1 MPLSVSI
8 DKEKTL
14 QSLLYICA
22 NAPQTDM
29 IHILKI
35 LYFAEKYHLQKF
47 GRLICGN
54 TYARMQYGPVPS
66 EAYDILK
73 AIDDRPDNYFATTNP
88 ALIDKA
94 RTMIRVERPN
104 QYPYF
109 YPITKPDEEIF
120 SKSDI
125 KSFDLA
131 IGEVGNLDFGELKDK
146 SHDQLW
152 KVACDTKL
160 HWIPLETMVSV
171 LPNKDSL
178 LEFLSDRG

>member
-1 MPLSVSI
+1 MPLTVSI
-8 DKEKTL
+8 DKDKTL
-14 QSLLYICA
+14 QSLVYICA
-22 NAPQTDM
+22 NSPRTDL

-35 LYFAEKYHLQKF
+35 LYFAEQYHLQNF

-88 ALIDKA
+88 ILIEKA
-94 RTMIRVERPN
+94 RMMIRVEKPN
-104 QYPYF
+104 QYPCF
-109 YPITKPDEEIF
+109 YPTTKPDETIF

-125 KSFDLA
+125 KSFDWA
-131 IGEVGNLDFGELKDK
+131 IREVGNLSFEQLKEK

-152 KVACDTKL
+152 KIASEAKL
-160 HWIPLETMVSV
+160 HWIPLETMVSI
-171 LPNKDSL
+171 LPNKDAL